1 MPTSK
6 ADDLVPT
13 REALTILGMADPSSI
28 SRFVALGVLEPALR
42 LPGKNGAFLFHRA
55 DIERLAA
62 ERAAS

>member
-1 MPTSK
+1 
-6 ADDLVPT
+6 
-13 REALTILGMADPSSI
+13 MADPSSI